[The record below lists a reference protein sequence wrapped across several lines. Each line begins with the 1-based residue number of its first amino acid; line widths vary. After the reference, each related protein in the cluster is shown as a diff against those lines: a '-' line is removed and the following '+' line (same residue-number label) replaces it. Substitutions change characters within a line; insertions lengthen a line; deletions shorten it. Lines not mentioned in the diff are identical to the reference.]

1 MPGWRFIVVPPLP
14 LQERFGAEQ
23 TAVELQELLPATD
36 YSVTLYALYNEE
48 PSDPVTAAAA
58 TCERTPLFTSSPQ
71 FDTIFC
77 NLDGIS
83 KIQKMN

>member
-1 MPGWRFIVVPPLP
+1 MSP
-14 LQERFGAEQ
+14 LQERFSAEQ

-58 TCERTPLFTSSPQ
+58 TCEHRLRFNSSPQ
-71 FDTIFC
+71 APTIGW
-77 NLDGIS
+77 N
-83 KIQKMN
+83 